1 MHGESREMPDVITPN
16 HPMNELTLRVSQS
29 LGKTTSWTWRLVC
42 FCSIAVFI
50 NSAPAQTDSE
60 VRDMVQQI
68 DQLRDAGKF
77 QEAVPIAEKV
87 LKYCEKHDGPD
98 HPETADSL
106 NDLAS
111 LYAGMG
117 NYAKAVPLYERALK
131 IREKALGKDHPYT
144 AVLLNNLAET
154 YRENADYAKAEPL
167 YKRAIKIFEDKLGKT
182 HPNTIGDTA

>member
-1 MHGESREMPDVITPN
+1 
-16 HPMNELTLRVSQS
+16 MNELTVRVSRS
-29 LGKTTSWTWRLVC
+29 LGITTWWAWRLFC

-50 NSAPAQTDSE
+50 ASAPAQTDSD
-60 VRDMVQQI
+60 VRDMIRQI

-87 LKYCEKHDGPD
+87 LKYCEKNDGPD

-117 NYAKAVPLYERALK
+117 DYLKAAPLDERPLK
-131 IREKALGKDHPYT
+131 IREKELGKNHPYNEIII
-144 AVLLNNLAET
+144 NNNDET
-154 YRENADYAKAEPL
+154 YR
-167 YKRAIKIFEDKLGKT
+167 
-182 HPNTIGDTA
+182 